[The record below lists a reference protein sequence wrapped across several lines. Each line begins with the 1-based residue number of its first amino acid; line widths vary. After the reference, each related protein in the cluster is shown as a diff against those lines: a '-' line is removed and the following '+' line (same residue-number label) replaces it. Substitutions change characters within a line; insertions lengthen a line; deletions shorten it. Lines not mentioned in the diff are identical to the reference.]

1 MKKKSIIAG
10 NWKMN
15 KTPTEGGS
23 FVDRTVNLL
32 LDIKHVSVIF
42 APPFTGLFDMDVKPP
57 FYSAAQN
64 CHWEDSGAF
73 TGEISVSMIRDCGAE
88 YVILGH
94 SERRHVFG
102 ESDDWVNRKVKAVLE
117 GGLKPILCIG
127 ETLGQRE
134 AGQTD
139 LVLESQLELGL
150 KDVAELEHCVIA
162 YEPVWAIGTGVT
174 ADSEQVKLAHQAVRK
189 ILVELYPGSDDIQ
202 VLYGGSGNPGNAEE
216 LISVPGVNGFLIG
229 GASLDIDSFTSI
241 TQTVDNIQ
249 ERIL

>member
-1 MKKKSIIAG
+1 MKKKPIIAG

-15 KTPTEGGS
+15 KTPTDGEA
-23 FVDRTVNLL
+23 FVDRTMNLL
-32 LDIKHVSVIF
+32 LDIKYVSVIF

-73 TGEISVSMIRDCGAE
+73 TGEISVSMVRDCGAE

-102 ESDDWVNRKVKAVLE
+102 ESDDWVNRKVKAVLT

-127 ETLGQRE
+127 ETLEQRDT
-134 AGQTD
+134 GQTD
-139 LVLESQLELGL
+139 LVLKSQLELGL
-150 KDVAELEHCVIA
+150 KDVAQLEHCVIA

-174 ADSEQVKLAHQAVRK
+174 ANSRQVELAHKVLRE
-189 ILVELYPGSDDIQ
+189 ILAELYPGLSNIH
-202 VLYGGSGNPGNAEE
+202 VLYGGSVKSDNADE
-216 LISVPGVNGFLIG
+216 LIRVPGVDGFLIG
-229 GASLDIDSFTSI
+229 GASLDVESFTSI
-241 TQTVDNIQ
+241 IRTVETVQ
-249 ERIL
+249 EKTL

>member
-1 MKKKSIIAG
+1 MKKKPIIAG

-15 KTPTEGGS
+15 KTPTDGES
-23 FVDRTVNLL
+23 FVNRTVNLL
-32 LDIKHVSVIF
+32 LDIKFVSVIF

-73 TGEISVSMIRDCGAE
+73 TGEISVSMIRACGAE

-102 ESDDWVNRKVKAVLE
+102 ESDDWVNRKVKAVLT

-127 ETLGQRE
+127 ETLEQRE

-139 LVLESQLELGL
+139 LVLKSQLELGL

-162 YEPVWAIGTGVT
+162 YEPVWAIGTGEVAT
-174 ADSEQVKLAHQAVRK
+174 PEQAQEVHADLRSLIENSYNQEVGSAVR
-189 ILVELYPGSDDIQ
+189 IQ
-202 VLYGGSGNPGNAEE
+202 YGGSVKPSNAAE
-216 LISVPGVNGFLIG
+216 LLAQPDIDGARVGGAALDVESFNGIIQQVPG
-229 GASLDIDSFTSI
+229 
-241 TQTVDNIQ
+241 
-249 ERIL
+249 

>member
-1 MKKKSIIAG
+1 MKKKPIIAG

-102 ESDDWVNRKVKAVLE
+102 ESDDWVNRKVKAVLD

-139 LVLESQLELGL
+139 LVLESQLEQGL

-202 VLYGGSGNPGNAEE
+202 VLYGGSVNPGNAEE

>member
-1 MKKKSIIAG
+1 MKKKPIIAG
-10 NWKMN
+10 NGKMN

-102 ESDDWVNRKVKAVLE
+102 ESDDWVNRKVKAVLD

-139 LVLESQLELGL
+139 LVLENQLELGL

-202 VLYGGSGNPGNAEE
+202 VLYGGSVNPGNAEE

>member
-1 MKKKSIIAG
+1 MKKKPIIAG

-102 ESDDWVNRKVKAVLE
+102 ESDDWVNRKVKAVLD

-139 LVLESQLELGL
+139 LVLENQLELGL

-202 VLYGGSGNPGNAEE
+202 VLYGGSVNPGNAEE

>member
-1 MKKKSIIAG
+1 MKKKPIIAG

-15 KTPTEGGS
+15 KTPTDGGS
-23 FVDRTVNLL
+23 FVDRTVNIL
-32 LDIKHVSVIF
+32 LDIKYVSVIF

-102 ESDDWVNRKVKAVLE
+102 ESDDWVNRKVKAVLA

-150 KDVAELEHCVIA
+150 KDVTELEHCVIA

-174 ADSEQVKLAHQAVRK
+174 ADSEQVELAHKVLME
-189 ILVELYPGSDDIQ
+189 ILAELYPGLSNIH
-202 VLYGGSGNPGNAEE
+202 VLYGGSVKPGNTGE
-216 LISVPGVNGFLIG
+216 LIQVPGVDGFLIG
-229 GASLDIDSFTSI
+229 GASLDVESFTSI
-241 TQTVDNIQ
+241 IRTVETVQ
-249 ERIL
+249 EKTL

>member
-1 MKKKSIIAG
+1 MKKKPIIAG

-15 KTPTEGGS
+15 KTPTDGGS
-23 FVDRTVNLL
+23 FVARTVNLL
-32 LDIKHVSVIF
+32 LDIKYVSVIF

-102 ESDDWVNRKVKAVLE
+102 ESDDWVNRKVKAVLT

-127 ETLGQRE
+127 ETLEQRDT
-134 AGQTD
+134 GQTD
-139 LVLESQLELGL
+139 RVLKSQLELGL
-150 KDVAELEHCVIA
+150 KDVAQLEHCVIA

-174 ADSEQVKLAHQAVRK
+174 ADSEQVELAHNVF
-189 ILVELYPGSDDIQ
+189 S
-202 VLYGGSGNPGNAEE
+202 
-216 LISVPGVNGFLIG
+216 
-229 GASLDIDSFTSI
+229 
-241 TQTVDNIQ
+241 
-249 ERIL
+249 

>member
-1 MKKKSIIAG
+1 MKKKPIIAG

-94 SERRHVFG
+94 SERRHVFS
-102 ESDDWVNRKVKAVLE
+102 ESDDWVNRKVKAVLD

-189 ILVELYPGSDDIQ
+189 ILVEIYPGSDDIQ
-202 VLYGGSGNPGNAEE
+202 VIYGGSVNPGNAEE

-229 GASLDIDSFTSI
+229 GASLDVDSFTSI

>member
-102 ESDDWVNRKVKAVLE
+102 ESDDWVNRKVKAVLD

-139 LVLESQLELGL
+139 LVLENQLELGL

-202 VLYGGSGNPGNAEE
+202 VLYGGSVNPGNAEE

>member
-1 MKKKSIIAG
+1 MKKKPIIAG

-102 ESDDWVNRKVKAVLE
+102 ESDDWVNRKVKAVLA

-202 VLYGGSGNPGNAEE
+202 VLYGGSVNPGNAEE

-229 GASLDIDSFTSI
+229 GASLDVDSFTSI

>member
-1 MKKKSIIAG
+1 MSLTPIVAR
-10 NWKMN
+10 NWKMH
-15 KTPTEGGS
+15 KTPSEGAS
-23 FVDRTVNLL
+23 FIELTKNLL
-32 LDIKHVSVIF
+32 LDIEHVSVIF
-42 APPFTGLFDMDVKPP
+42 APPFTGLFDLNVKPP

-64 CHWEDSGAF
+64 CHWEQTGAF

-102 ESDDWVNRKVKAVLE
+102 ESDDWVNRKVKAVLN

-150 KDVAELEHCVIA
+150 KDVTELEHCVIA

-202 VLYGGSGNPGNAEE
+202 VLYGGSVNPGNAEE

>member
-1 MKKKSIIAG
+1 MKKKPIIAG

-102 ESDDWVNRKVKAVLE
+102 ESDDWVNRKIKAVLA

-150 KDVAELEHCVIA
+150 KDVTELEHCVIA

-174 ADSEQVKLAHQAVRK
+174 ADSEQVELAHKVLRE
-189 ILVELYPGSDDIQ
+189 ILAELYPGLSNIH
-202 VLYGGSGNPGNAEE
+202 VLYGGSVKPGNTGE
-216 LISVPGVNGFLIG
+216 LIQVPGVDGFLIG
-229 GASLDIDSFTSI
+229 GASLDVESFTSI
-241 TQTVDNIQ
+241 IRTVETVQ
-249 ERIL
+249 EKTL

>member
-1 MKKKSIIAG
+1 
-10 NWKMN
+10 MN
-15 KTPTEGGS
+15 KTPTDGEF
-23 FVDRTVNLL
+23 FVNRTVNLL
-32 LDIKHVSVIF
+32 LDIKFVSVIF
-42 APPFTGLFDMDVKPP
+42 APPFTGLFEMNVKPP

-73 TGEISVSMIRDCGAE
+73 TGEISVSMIRECGAE

-102 ESDDWVNRKVKAVLE
+102 ESDDWVNRKVKAVLD

-150 KDVAELEHCVIA
+150 KDVTELEHCVIA

-189 ILVELYPGSDDIQ
+189 ILVEIYPGSDDIQ
-202 VLYGGSGNPGNAEE
+202 VLYGGSVNPGNAEE

-229 GASLDIDSFTSI
+229 GASLDVDSFTSI

>member
-1 MKKKSIIAG
+1 MKKKPIIAG

-102 ESDDWVNRKVKAVLE
+102 ESDDWVNRKVKAVLA

-150 KDVAELEHCVIA
+150 KDVTELEHCVIA

-202 VLYGGSGNPGNAEE
+202 VLYGGSVNPGNAEE

-229 GASLDIDSFTSI
+229 GASLDVDSFTSI

>member
-1 MKKKSIIAG
+1 MKKKPIIAG

-102 ESDDWVNRKVKAVLE
+102 ESDDWVNRKVKAVLD

-134 AGQTD
+134 AGQTE

-202 VLYGGSGNPGNAEE
+202 VLYGGSVNPGNAEE

>member
-102 ESDDWVNRKVKAVLE
+102 ESDDWVNRKVKAVLD

-202 VLYGGSGNPGNAEE
+202 VLYGGSVNPGNAEE